1 MADFQTVGTVKKVG
15 EGCVVSLTLKNLKL
29 STQKNTITHISRY
42 WKKKKNST
50 SQAIPPTSVSHN
62 LKTVEVRKTLKL
74 KASSPI
80 L

>member
-1 MADFQTVGTVKKVG
+1 MADFQTVDTVKTVG
-15 EGCVVSLTLKNLKL
+15 EGYVVFLTLKNLKT

-42 WKKKKNST
+42 RKKKEKST
-50 SQAIPPTSVSHN
+50 SFAIPPTSVSHN